1 MTGLLPPLA
10 HIPPQ
15 IASLSDYE
23 AYAQARV
30 EPGAWAYINGG
41 TGDEWTL
48 RENVAAFARL
58 PLRTRVL
65 RPMLGAST
73 ALNLFGCD
81 MAAPILIAPM
91 AFHGLVHPDGEA
103 ATALAAAATGTTL
116 VVSTQAGQPIEQIAT
131 AAPGAPWFQLYIQPD
146 RAFTEW
152 LVARAEGSGYRA
164 LVLTVDAPVSG
175 VRNAE
180 ARAGFALPPHI
191 HAVNLEG
198 LRSPPP
204 SGEGALLFGTPL
216 LESIPNWQDVTWLRS
231 RTRLPILL
239 KGIVDPEDARRAL
252 DCGVDGLVVSN
263 HGGRT
268 LDGVPAAID
277 LLPAIAQATE
287 GQVPVLMDGGVRRG
301 TDVLRALA
309 LGASAVLVGR
319 PILYALATAGALGV
333 AHALRVLRAEFELA
347 MALTGCRTLDEI
359 EKNCLFGLPSAH
371 AI

>member
-23 AYAQARV
+23 AYAQARI

-41 TGDEWTL
+41 AGDEWTL
-48 RENVAAFARL
+48 RENVAAFTRL

-65 RPMLGAST
+65 RPMRGAST
-73 ALNLFGCD
+73 ALSLFGCD
-81 MAAPILIAPM
+81 MTAPILIAPM

-103 ATALAAAATGTTL
+103 ATALAVAATGTTL
-116 VVSTQAGQPIEQIAT
+116 VVSTQASQPIEQIA
-131 AAPGAPWFQLYIQPD
+131 ASAPGAPWFQLYIQPD
-146 RAFTEW
+146 RAFTER
-152 LVARAEGSGYRA
+152 LVARAEAAGYRA
-164 LVLTVDAPVSG
+164 LVLTVDAPVNG
-175 VRNAE
+175 VRNTE

-191 HAVNLEG
+191 RSVNLEG
-198 LRSPPP
+198 MRTPPP
-204 SGEGALLFGTPL
+204 GPDGALLFGTPL
-216 LESIPNWQDVTWLRS
+216 LESVPDWQDMAWLRS
-231 RTRLPILL
+231 LTRLPILL

-252 DCGVDGLVVSN
+252 DCGIDGLIVSN

-277 LLPAIAQATE
+277 LLPAIARSVN

-319 PILYALATAGALGV
+319 PILHALATAGALGV

-359 EKNCLFGLPSAH
+359 DKGCLFSNPGTA
-371 AI
+371 